1 MIIMNN
7 IENGIKNLLKEI
19 KKSSTIINEKDLN
32 TIFDNAWLNMEK
44 SFYKLETRQFYLCDM
59 NKNYKDYIKGNKESL
74 IKELKE
80 FNNGWPTM
88 LNEKHEIDLKRLHLI
103 NLPLSEYLNYEMYF
117 YLINEK
123 HGEKIKCLET
133 KGIELDDF
141 IIFDNKEILISSY
154 NHNNKLQA
162 NYYSD
167 NKLLIKKVVLEYD
180 KLYKKA
186 KNYKK
191 YASFDKQLLNK
202 IKL

>member
-1 MIIMNN
+1 MR
-7 IENGIKNLLKEI
+7 
-19 KKSSTIINEKDLN
+19 KK
-32 TIFDNAWLNMEK
+32 
-44 SFYKLETRQFYLCDM
+44 
-59 NKNYKDYIKGNKESL
+59 G
-74 IKELKE
+74 
-80 FNNGWPTM
+80 
-88 LNEKHEIDLKRLHLI
+88 IDLKRLHLI

-133 KGIELDDF
+133 KEIEPDDF

-154 NHNNKLQA
+154 NQKGKLKA

-167 NKLLIKKVVLEYD
+167 NKLLIKKVVLEYN

-186 KNYKK
+186 KNYKR
-191 YASFDKQLLNK
+191 YASFNKQLLNK